1 MKLFYMM
8 LVALVKSN
16 DAGGCQCCHLRVLFS
31 GPDARGLVSIFSL
44 RLRTPPRILERITLV
59 VPPQIPSSRFTNAH
73 SKHSVLYGHSPH
85 SFRIAA
91 VFCD

>member
-16 DAGGCQCCHLRVLFS
+16 DAGGDQGLNFLVSRS

-59 VPPQIPSSRFTNAH
+59 VPPQIPSSRLTSAH
-73 SKHSVLYGHSPH
+73 SKHSALYGHSLH